1 MWPMARPP
9 KYSPEVRERAVR
21 MVLEHTGDH
30 ASQWA
35 AIRSVGEKL
44 GCSVEALRRWVRQ
57 AERDAGQRA
66 GLTTD
71 ERHRLKQLERENFEL
86 RRANEILKKA
96 SAYFA
101 QAELDRRAK

>member
-1 MWPMARPP
+1 MARPP

>member
-1 MWPMARPP
+1 MGRPSGF
-9 KYSPEVRERAVR
+9 SPEVRERAVR
-21 MVLEHTGDH
+21 LVFEHAAAH
-30 ASQWA
+30 PSQWA
-35 AIRSVGEKL
+35 AIASIAAKIGCTAETLRS
-44 GCSVEALRRWVRQ
+44 WVRQ

-71 ERHRLKQLERENFEL
+71 ERARLKQLERENFEL

>member
-1 MWPMARPP
+1 MGTPS

-21 MVLEHTGDH
+21 MVREHEAER

-35 AIRSVGEKL
+35 AITSIATKI
-44 GCSVEALRRWVRQ
+44 GCSAETLRHWVRQ
-57 AERDAGQRA
+57 AERDARQRP

-71 ERHRLKQLERENFEL
+71 ERQRLQDLECENREL
-86 RRANEILKKA
+86 KRANEILKLA

-101 QAELDRRAK
+101 QAELDRRAKP